1 MNPAASTEQWY
12 RVIVPAA
19 ERNTRAKTIQD
30 DFQTLY
36 SINGTPNGAALF
48 TCPATASGCDSLYF
62 SPGAVAIARGLILH
76 FSGEPC
82 PPPVAEGDNPVLLV
96 GHRDDERDLL
106 LRSAENSLKSGVRRK
121 LDRILGRE

>member
-1 MNPAASTEQWY
+1 
-12 RVIVPAA
+12 VPCCQAFA
-19 ERNTRAKTIQD
+19 GK
-30 DFQTLY
+30 F
-36 SINGTPNGAALF
+36 P
-48 TCPATASGCDSLYF
+48 LYF

-82 PPPVAEGDNPVLLV
+82 PPPVAEGDIPVLLV
-96 GHRDDERDLL
+96 GHRDERDLL